1 MNEAKTL
8 EERRAVTKALME
20 LELNELKKLG
30 FNPILEKH
38 IAPFEQ
44 SHSIFPQTPFLEALR
59 LAFAKAGF
67 QGRTHTDI
75 KSVLGYVEKAS
86 IQIGLDYVS
95 ISEIK
100 PSHMLLLLEQ
110 CGKIKDRWT
119 ANTYNVYI
127 KYLSILFGQLL
138 QHQAVEFNPVRD
150 LKKKKTIKNIRPVLS
165 LEECARVDQFTK
177 AYDERLWRFVH
188 IFFHS
193 GSRTTE
199 ILKVKGEHVDL
210 KRQKVRYLVLKGKNY
225 EWVERTIKDI
235 AVPFWQAAMEGC
247 SKGDYVFSKG
257 LQPGASSIRA
267 EQISRRWRKHIK
279 GKLGIDCDFY
289 SLKHLNTDQTA
300 ALLDLKTASAHNS
313 HKSTK
318 TTLTYAVNERE
329 RVHQK
334 LKEVNNSF
342 AD

>member
-1 MNEAKTL
+1 MIQLPNGCKCSELKVNPANWETAKASLKKNWYIYYRFYDLTLKEKYPKGKLRIIKGMNEAKTL

-20 LELNELKKLG
+20 LELSELKKLG

-38 IAPFEQ
+38 ITPFEQ
-44 SHSIFPQTPFLEALR
+44 SQTILPQTPFMEALR
-59 LAFAKAGF
+59 LAFSKAGF
-67 QGRTHTDI
+67 QGRTYTDI

-86 IQIGLDYVS
+86 IQIRLDYVS

-150 LKKKKTIKNIRPVLS
+150 IKKKKTIKNIRPVLS
-165 LEECARVDQFTK
+165 PEECARVDQFTK

-210 KRQKVRYLVLKGKNY
+210 KRQKVRYLVLK
-225 EWVERTIKDI
+225 
-235 AVPFWQAAMEGC
+235 AASRIC
-247 SKGDYVFSKG
+247 
-257 LQPGASSIRA
+257 LAS
-267 EQISRRWRKHIK
+267 
-279 GKLGIDCDFY
+279 C
-289 SLKHLNTDQTA
+289 
-300 ALLDLKTASAHNS
+300 
-313 HKSTK
+313 
-318 TTLTYAVNERE
+318 
-329 RVHQK
+329 
-334 LKEVNNSF
+334 
-342 AD
+342 